1 MATLRHG
8 ASSRASWRIS
18 TGRAKA
24 SAVRWRPRATGRRQ
38 AAAADRLSAAYAR
51 AADGAGKSGPV
62 GAPGDLPRLV
72 DRLEE
77 TGRAYAALATAAR
90 ATRRTAY
97 AQARERVV
105 AQERALNEDLAAL
118 ASAASS

>member
-1 MATLRHG
+1 MEDLD
-8 ASSRASWRIS
+8 RARERER
-18 TGRAKA
+18 RALA
-24 SAVRWRPRATGRRQ
+24 AAATGRRQ
-38 AAAADRLSAAYAR
+38 AAAADRLAAAYAR
-51 AADGAGKSGPV
+51 AAAGAGRTGTV

-105 AQERALNEDLAAL
+105 AHERALQQDLAAL
-118 ASAASS
+118 ASTSSS